1 MDIINGYKKKDK
13 KGVSYCRMGDSCSN
27 EYSLKK
33 LRPKLLYNLRLRN
46 EKEVIQLLIT
56 ENLLDKLLLF

>member
-1 MDIINGYKKKDK
+1 MVIKKDK
-13 KGVSYCRMGDSCSN
+13 KGISDCRMGDSCSN
-27 EYSLKK
+27 ECSLKK
-33 LRPKLLYNLRLRN
+33 LHPKLLYNLRLRN